1 MADKFDV
8 TKGPMYDP
16 EDDKELLQSLTGP
29 IADRAFIQKN
39 LEIIFKFCA

>member
-16 EDDKELLQSLTGP
+16 EDDKDLLQSLSGP
-29 IADRAFIQKN
+29 VADRAFIKQN
-39 LEIIFKFCA
+39 LEIIFNFCA